1 MRDWLIE
8 LRRAKGLTQAQVG
21 EMLRLSDVA
30 VTHWETGKHRPT
42 YDKMLALADLLGP
55 EVMER
60 FAAESKSDGR
70 VA

>member
-1 MRDWLIE
+1 MRDWLRA
-8 LRRAKGLTQAQVG
+8 LRKAKGMTQSAVAQ
-21 EMLRLSDVA
+21 RLGVA
-30 VTHWETGKHRPT
+30 KPVISRWESATRRPT

-60 FAAESKSDGR
+60 FASESKSDGR